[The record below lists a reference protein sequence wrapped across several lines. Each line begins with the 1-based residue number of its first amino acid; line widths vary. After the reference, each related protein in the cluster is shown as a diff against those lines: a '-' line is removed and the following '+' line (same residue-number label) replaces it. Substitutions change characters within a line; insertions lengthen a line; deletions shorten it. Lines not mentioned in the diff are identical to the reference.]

1 MRLFVRYLND
11 AAGNIEA
18 VQLPFGAWKRV
29 LHALRGHRQE
39 MKVKADIAAALKE
52 VEEMRKSKQRPQTLH
67 ELLREL

>member
-39 MKVKADIAAALKE
+39 MKVKADIAAAL
-52 VEEMRKSKQRPQTLH
+52 
-67 ELLREL
+67 